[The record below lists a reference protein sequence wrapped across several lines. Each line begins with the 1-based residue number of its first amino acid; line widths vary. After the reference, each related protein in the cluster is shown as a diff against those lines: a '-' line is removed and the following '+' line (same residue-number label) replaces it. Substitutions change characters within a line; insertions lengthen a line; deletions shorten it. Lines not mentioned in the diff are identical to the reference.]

1 MEITNLRELFDA
13 MKDQHDC
20 RIATDDKATYNIM
33 VQSGLWDSLPT
44 FGGTEPTDT
53 ECIWS
58 WDETHLIIG
67 SCSQDLQLVSRVDYF
82 TE

>member
-1 MEITNLRELFDA
+1 MSTLTNLKELFDA
-13 MKDQHDC
+13 MRDPFNYS
-20 RIATDDKATYNIM
+20 IVEA
-33 VQSGLWDSLPT
+33 GLWDNLPT

-53 ECIWS
+53 EGIWS